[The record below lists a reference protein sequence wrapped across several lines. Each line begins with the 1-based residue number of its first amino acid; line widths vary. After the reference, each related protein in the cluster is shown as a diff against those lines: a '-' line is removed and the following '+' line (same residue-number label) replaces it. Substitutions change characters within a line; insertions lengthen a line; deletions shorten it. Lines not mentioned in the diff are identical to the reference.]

1 VRAYQ
6 SLLRPILFRF
16 DAETMHH
23 ATLSACAA
31 LGPAQRATQSV
42 LGFAH
47 RRLAVDVGRL
57 RFPGPVGLGGG
68 FDKNGIAVRTLGALG
83 FGSIEVGSVSAA
95 PSGGNP
101 GRPRLFRLPDDQ
113 ALLVNYGVPNHGAAA
128 VARRLRE
135 ARLTVPLGVSIVE
148 TNTGRSS
155 PLDAVIEEFR
165 SALKAL
171 APQADYIALNLQCPN
186 SGTAPFA
193 DPAGLSALLSALAL
207 DVECPLFLKIA
218 ASTDPRTIDVFLE
231 TVDHFPTIRGFI
243 LSTLLPKPYSG
254 LRTPPEVMQGLPGS
268 LTGAPLKMFA
278 RDLVSAWYARIDR
291 TRHVLIG
298 VGGVQS
304 ARDAYALIRRGAT
317 LVQLVTAL
325 VYQGPALPS
334 RIHRDLATLLEHDGF
349 ASIMEAVGVDS
360 P

>member
-1 VRAYQ
+1 VGAYQ
-6 SLLRPILFRF
+6 SLLRPLLFRF

-31 LGPAQRATQSV
+31 LGPAERATQRV
-42 LGFAH
+42 LGFALP
-47 RRLAVDVGRL
+47 RLAVEVGGL

-101 GRPRLFRLPDDQ
+101 GRPRLFRLPADE
-113 ALLVNYGVPNHGAAA
+113 ALLVNYGVPNDGAVT
-128 VARRLRE
+128 VARRLHE
-135 ARLTVPLGVSIVE
+135 ARLAVPLGVSIVE

-155 PLDAVIEEFR
+155 PLEAVIEEFR
-165 SALKAL
+165 SALKTL
-171 APQADYIALNLQCPN
+171 APVADYIALNLQCPN

-193 DPAGLSALLSALAL
+193 DPAGLRALLSAL
-207 DVECPLFLKIA
+207 DTSCPVFLKIA
-218 ASTDPRTIDVFLE
+218 ASTDPRTIDVFLQ
-231 TVDHFPTIRGFI
+231 TVDPFPFVRGFI

-254 LRTPPEVMQGLPGS
+254 LRTPEQTMQGLPGS
-268 LTGAPLKMFA
+268 LSGAPLKGLA

-291 TRHVLIG
+291 ARHVLIG

-304 ARDAYALIRRGAT
+304 AQDAYALIRRGAT

-334 RIHRDLATLLEHDGF
+334 RIHRGIDALLERDGV
-349 ASIMEAVGVDS
+349 ARVGDAVGADS